1 MTKLCTFKNF
11 PKYLYRILNVYRYFA
26 LELCFASLDQLFL
39 KENDPKK
46 CRVSMPP
53 KQEILL
59 QLAKGLKY
67 IHEMKLV
74 HRDIKPGNVLIC
86 IDPGNQQVVMKW
98 GDFGLSKQVN
108 ENGTFTMSEVKGTY
122 NYFAPEILKLFDDG
136 SFDDND
142 EKKRGTV
149 KSDVFAEGLVFGYFV
164 NDGVHPFGAIDHQIA
179 VNLRT
184 KRPISLPSKLILKPV
199 IIHGL

>member
-1 MTKLCTFKNF
+1 
-11 PKYLYRILNVYRYFA
+11 
-26 LELCFASLDQLFL
+26 
-39 KENDPKK
+39 
-46 CRVSMPP
+46 MPP

-59 QLAKGLKY
+59 QLAKGLEY

-74 HRDIKPGNVLIC
+74 HRDIKPQNVLIF

-108 ENGTFTMSEVKGTY
+108 ERGTFTISQVKGTF
-122 NYFAPEILKLFDDG
+122 NYYAPEILKLIDEG
-136 SFDDND
+136 RSDDND

-164 NDGVHPFGAIDHQIA
+164 NDGVHPFGASDHQIA
-179 VNLRT
+179 VNVRT
-184 KRPISLPSKLILKPV
+184 KRPISLPSKLILEFSNNIS
-199 IIHGL
+199 IIRTFFCQIVFV

>member
-53 KQEILL
+53 KQEVFL

-149 KSDVFAEGLVFGYFV
+149 KSDVFAEGLVFSYFV
-164 NDGVHPFGAIDHQIA
+164 NDGVHPFGASDHEIA

-184 KRPISLPSKLILKPV
+184 KRPINLPSKLI
-199 IIHGL
+199 

>member
-1 MTKLCTFKNF
+1 
-11 PKYLYRILNVYRYFA
+11 
-26 LELCFASLDQLFL
+26 
-39 KENDPKK
+39 
-46 CRVSMPP
+46 MPP

-74 HRDIKPGNVLIC
+74 HRDITPQNVLIF
-86 IDPGNQQVVMKW
+86 IDPENQQVVMKW

-108 ENGTFTMSEVKGTY
+108 ERGTFTMTNVTGKY
-122 NYFAPEILKLFDDG
+122 NYLAPELLKLIDEG

-149 KSDVFAEGLVFGYFV
+149 KSDVFAEGLVFVYFV
-164 NDGVHPFGAIDHQIA
+164 MDGVHPFGVSDHQIA
-179 VNLRT
+179 VNVRT
-184 KRPISLPSKLILKPV
+184 KRPINLPSKFILETSNNILIIRTFFRQ
-199 IIHGL
+199 IISF

>member
-1 MTKLCTFKNF
+1 
-11 PKYLYRILNVYRYFA
+11 
-26 LELCFASLDQLFL
+26 
-39 KENDPKK
+39 
-46 CRVSMPP
+46 
-53 KQEILL
+53 
-59 QLAKGLKY
+59 
-67 IHEMKLV
+67 
-74 HRDIKPGNVLIC
+74 
-86 IDPGNQQVVMKW
+86 
-98 GDFGLSKQVN
+98 
-108 ENGTFTMSEVKGTY
+108 MSEVKGTY
-122 NYFAPEILKLFDDG
+122 NYFAPEILKLLDDKRCTE
-136 SFDDND
+136 NN

>member
-1 MTKLCTFKNF
+1 MF
-11 PKYLYRILNVYRYFA
+11 RYFA
-26 LELCFASLDQLFL
+26 LELCHASLDQLFF
-39 KENDPKK
+39 KESDPKK

-53 KQEILL
+53 KQEVLL
-59 QLAKGLKY
+59 QLAKGLEY

-74 HRDIKPGNVLIC
+74 HRDVKPQNVLIF

-108 ENGTFTMSEVKGTY
+108 ERGTFTMSQVKGKY
-122 NYFAPEILKLFDDG
+122 NYLAPEILKLIDEG
-136 SFDDND
+136 SSDDND

-149 KSDVFAEGLVFGYFV
+149 KSDVFAEGLVFGYLL
-164 NDGVHPFGAIDHQIA
+164 NDGVHPFGASDHEIA

-184 KRPISLPSKLILKPV
+184 NRPINLPSKLILKNQ
-199 IIHGL
+199 